1 LSDYPRLRFV
11 ITTLGEKGSV
21 WIEKAEAASCPELG
35 DEGASTVEAFV
46 DRSYD
51 QWSRAESVA
60 VTDTAPSV
68 RQMRLEW
75 PRPCAEAGTE
85 PSEWFKVWY
94 CPPQRLRPDEIVDTT
109 GAGDAFTA
117 ATLFSLLSAELC
129 AHHTTLPPLPFVESL
144 THGHAFHVCGRQ
156 EWCPSYTKW
165 ATANSIVLCCE
176 QLPGDGRS
184 SRHARNRGPTP
195 APLY

>member
-1 LSDYPRLRFV
+1 MTIQPPTQRRHNSSSFFFVLVLLLTSERARGEKRTTASAAATDLTNGLVQLLSDYPRLRFIV
-11 ITTLGEKGSV
+11 TTLGEKGSV
-21 WIEKAEAASCPELG
+21 WIEKADAESCSELG

-60 VTDTAPSV
+60 VTATTSLV
-68 RQMRLEW
+68 RQMRLVW
-75 PRPCAEAGTE
+75 PRPCAEAGPE
-85 PSEWFKVWY
+85 PCEWFRVWY

-129 AHHTTLPPLPFVESL
+129 GTHHLPLPLV
-144 THGHAFHVCGRQ
+144 
-156 EWCPSYTKW
+156 
-165 ATANSIVLCCE
+165 
-176 QLPGDGRS
+176 
-184 SRHARNRGPTP
+184 
-195 APLY
+195 